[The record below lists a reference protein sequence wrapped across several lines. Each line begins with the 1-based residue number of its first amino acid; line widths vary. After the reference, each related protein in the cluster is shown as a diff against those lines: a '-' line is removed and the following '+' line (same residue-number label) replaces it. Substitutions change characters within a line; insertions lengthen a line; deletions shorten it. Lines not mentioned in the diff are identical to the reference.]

1 MKKGKTIEASVKVT
15 NIGQRTGEETVQL
28 YIRDLIGSVTRPVKL
43 LKGFAKLTLA
53 PGESK
58 TVTFTIS
65 EDMLAFWKHDMTF
78 GTEEGDFKV
87 MVGGSSSELLQAA
100 FTLVP

>member
-1 MKKGKTIEASVKVT
+1 
-15 NIGQRTGEETVQL
+15 
-28 YIRDLIGSVTRPVKL
+28 VKL
-43 LKGFAKLTLA
+43 LKGCAKLTLA

-78 GTEEGDFKV
+78 GTEEGDFKI